1 METDFRFMRSLRTVA
16 LAAVVLLVS
25 VASLVNAQVYKCFK
39 DGEVIY
45 QEAPCD
51 GSGQL
56 MDIPLSTQPGGFPEE
71 EEITTTLPDEDDD
84 QPAGLSD
91 EDVRRIVDV
100 LQERVYA
107 EEEAWQE
114 PGPVASCRG
123 IEIHDVVTYDVGGQ
137 TFVRRWP
144 YGGYYRKRYISS
156 GRVQCASLEVRLP
169 GYYGRIFGSL
179 DDRFTSRFIAVFV
192 DGTVRSA
199 ETLGNL
205 PEGRIDTTARYRI
218 ELCFGPSEMPI
229 DYVTCE

>member
-1 METDFRFMRSLRTVA
+1 MRTSIQFLPLVKPLG
-16 LAAVVLLVS
+16 LAAVLLLGGTAAV
-25 VASLVNAQVYKCFK
+25 VNAQVYKCYR

-45 QEAPCD
+45 QEVPCD

-56 MDIPLSTQPGGFPEE
+56 MDIPLSRESGGFPDE

-84 QPAGLSD
+84 QPSGLSD
-91 EDVRRIVDV
+91 EDVSRIVDV

-107 EEEAWQE
+107 EEETWEE
-114 PGPVASCRG
+114 PGPIASCRG

-144 YGGYYRKRYISS
+144 YGGYYRKRYVSS

-169 GYYGRIFGSL
+169 GYYGRIFRTL
-179 DDRFTSRFIAVFV
+179 DDRFTSRFVAVFI
-192 DGTVRSA
+192 DGTARTA

-205 PEGRIDTTARYRI
+205 PEGRVDTTARYRI
-218 ELCFGPSEMPI
+218 ELCFGPSEIPI